1 MNQAPLRI
9 LVYGVTGSGKTT
21 FARAVAERLDLHLI
35 LADDLAWGPDWQQH
49 PKEVQLERIDA
60 ATARDRWILDS
71 MYGFWMPVVQP
82 RVDLVLGLDYPRWL
96 SLSRLL
102 RRTAH
107 RCLTGEQCCNGN
119 RETWRQA
126 ISRDSIIGWHFK
138 SFAKKRARM
147 RQWEAEGQK
156 ILRFR
161 HPVEA
166 AAWLNRLNR
175 ESALNLGPDQAV

>member
-1 MNQAPLRI
+1 MSQPPLRI

-21 FARAVAERLDLHLI
+21 FARAVAQRLDLNLI

-49 PKEVQLERIDA
+49 PPEVQLERIDA
-60 ATARDRWILDS
+60 ATAGDNWVLDS
-71 MYGFWMPVVQP
+71 AYGFWLPVVRP

-107 RCLTGEQCCNGN
+107 RCLTGEPCCNGN

-126 ISRDSIIGWHFK
+126 FSRDSIIGWHFK
-138 SFAKKRARM
+138 SFANKRDRM

-156 ILRFR
+156 VVRFR
-161 HPVEA
+161 HPREA
-166 AAWLNRLNR
+166 AAWLNNLNR
-175 ESALNLGPDQAV
+175 ESALNFGPHQTV